1 MEINVTDQ
9 NGVVHKIDAEPGVS
23 LMLAIREAGLLIKA
37 ECGGCCLCATCHV
50 YVAEDWQSHLPSK
63 SADEDMTLSE
73 GCEILDFIA
82 TCVPDR
88 GDDSARWT
96 DRDDRTELSLISR
109 TSLSGDIHY
118 DATNRN

>member
-73 GCEILDFIA
+73 GCEILDSSRLACQIEVTTALDGLTVTIA
-82 TCVPDR
+82 PNY
-88 GDDSARWT
+88 
-96 DRDDRTELSLISR
+96 L
-109 TSLSGDIHY
+109 
-118 DATNRN
+118 

>member
-9 NGVVHKIDAEPGVS
+9 NGMVHKIDAEPGVS

-50 YVAEDWQSHLPSK
+50 YVAENWQGHLPPK

-73 GCEILDFIA
+73 GCETLDSSRLACQIEVTTALDGLTLTIA
-82 TCVPDR
+82 PNY
-88 GDDSARWT
+88 
-96 DRDDRTELSLISR
+96 L
-109 TSLSGDIHY
+109 
-118 DATNRN
+118 

>member
-50 YVAEDWQSHLPSK
+50 YVADDWQRHLPLK
-63 SADEDMTLSE
+63 SEEEDMTLSE
-73 GCEILDFIA
+73 GCEILDSSRLACQIEMTTALDGLTVSIA
-82 TCVPDR
+82 PNY
-88 GDDSARWT
+88 
-96 DRDDRTELSLISR
+96 L
-109 TSLSGDIHY
+109 
-118 DATNRN
+118 